1 MSLLSCWD
9 SSFIDDKK
17 LKLELLFSYKPKFGY
32 KESGKIKHYDKF
44 FPEFGVFLTKDS
56 GSSFVNIDIIV
67 FKSFLG
73 IRESN
78 EKVVN
83 LILDSPELCVAFG
96 EDLKSHMERLNT
108 ERLTQKNSVGLCE
121 RIMCLDVKS
130 RFPVSSIDG
139 ELESRKNNKERV
151 CSMMVQEN
159 EGIKRLY
166 YYADCE
172 HNLKKFKEKKVSEII
187 DSFKDKGG
195 DSHKKKL
202 GGICSRIVSGNYNIS
217 NTSIGVGS
225 SVIALGG
232 MIGLMSGGY
241 FVVGLVFF
249 AGVLGAPR
257 LAISLRKPLFSH
269 SFSESLGVC
278 LNDNNNS
285 ENSENSENSDNS
297 DNLV

>member
-17 LKLELLFSYKPKFGY
+17 LKLELLFSHKPKFGY

-83 LILDSPELCVAFG
+83 LILYSPELCVAFG

-108 ERLTQKNSVGLCE
+108 ERLTQKKTVGLFDS
-121 RIMCLDVKS
+121 IMCLDVKS

-139 ELESRKNNKERV
+139 ELESREKSKERV

-166 YYADCE
+166 DYAECE
-172 HNLKKFKEKKVSEII
+172 HNFKKLEEKKVSEII
-187 DSFKDKGG
+187 DSFKNPVKDIDLHENNSGG
-195 DSHKKKL
+195 V
-202 GGICSRIVSGNYNIS
+202 CSRIASGDYNIS

-249 AGVLGAPR
+249 AGVLGASR

-269 SFSESLGVC
+269 YFSESLGVY

-285 ENSENSENSDNS
+285 GNSGNS
-297 DNLV
+297 V